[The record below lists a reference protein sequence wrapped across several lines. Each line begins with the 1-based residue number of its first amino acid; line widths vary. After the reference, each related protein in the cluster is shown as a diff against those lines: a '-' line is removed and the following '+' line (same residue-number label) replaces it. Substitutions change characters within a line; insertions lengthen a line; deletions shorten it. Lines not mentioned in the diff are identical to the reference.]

1 MDLDHTSLISSA
13 IRLLNM
19 RSESLCL
26 PDLPV
31 TCLATAEELTL
42 LEILR
47 GPSTTPGAG
56 RNDRQWTTVIGKRLN
71 AQRQDSFGS

>member
-1 MDLDHTSLISSA
+1 MG
-13 IRLLNM
+13 
-19 RSESLCL
+19 SESLCL

-47 GPSTTPGAG
+47 GRSTAPG

-71 AQRQDSFGS
+71 AHRQNSFGS